1 MIMGYGWK
9 WWGCAVL
16 LLSVAGCAVQPASPP
31 VPEPE
36 PVAPP
41 SPPPPPPPP
50 PPIKVPKA
58 PPPPEPVTLPRVAIV
73 ISMDIPAYNEVAASL
88 ERRLSGPVTRHLFD
102 ANTRTVL
109 EQEAPDQIVAIGLEA
124 ALLAKLIQQD
134 GRPVVFCQ
142 VFNHVE
148 HDLLAANVRGVS
160 LFPSFEVTFATW
172 RTLAPT
178 LREVA
183 VFTGPGFDA
192 VLGPAVAAAAAQGI
206 KLAHVSVSS
215 DKELLYQY
223 KRMAG
228 RLDGL
233 WLLPDNRVLSRAAI
247 QEIMSF
253 SVRNGKQVAVF
264 NEQLLRLGGLFS
276 VTTDPDEVAA
286 KVAQRLAEE
295 NPGGADERPGLLLLE
310 EAVVRI
316 NPVIAQRLNL
326 MVPEYLRPYVAE

>member
-1 MIMGYGWK
+1 MIMAYGWK

-16 LLSVAGCAVQPASPP
+16 LLSVAGCAVQPVPQP

-36 PVAPP
+36 PVASPSPP
-41 SPPPPPPPP
+41 SPPSSPPPPVRI
-50 PPIKVPKA
+50 PIVQ
-58 PPPPEPVTLPRVAIV
+58 PPEPVTLPRVAIV
-73 ISMDIPAYNEVAASL
+73 VSMDIPAYNAVAASL
-88 ERRLSGPVTRHLFD
+88 ERRLNGPVTRYLFD
-102 ANTRTVL
+102 AETRTAL

-124 ALLAKLIQQD
+124 ALLAKLVQPG

-148 HDLLAANVRGVS
+148 HDLVTANVRGVS
-160 LFPSFEVTFATW
+160 LFPSFEATFATW

-183 VFTGPGFDA
+183 VFTGGGFGD
-192 VLGPAVAAAAAQGI
+192 VLAPAVAAAAAQGI
-206 KLAHVSVSS
+206 NLTHVSVTS
-215 DKELLYQY
+215 DKELLYRY
-223 KRMAG
+223 KRMAN

-233 WLLPDNRVLSRAAI
+233 WLLPDNRVLNRAAI

-253 SVRNGKQVAVF
+253 SLRNGKQVAVF
-264 NEQLLRLGGLFS
+264 NEQLLGLGGLFS
-276 VTTDPDEVAA
+276 VTSDPDEVAT
-286 KVAQRLAEE
+286 KVVQRLAEMS
-295 NPGGADERPGLLLLE
+295 PGGADDQPGLLLLE

-326 MVPEYLRPYVAE
+326 MIPEFLLP

>member
-1 MIMGYGWK
+1 MGYGWK

-16 LLSVAGCAVQPASPP
+16 LLSVAGCAVQPLPPQP

-41 SPPPPPPPP
+41 SPPPPPVR
-50 PPIKVPKA
+50 IPKA
-58 PPPPEPVTLPRVAIV
+58 PPPEPVALPRVAIV
-73 ISMDIPAYNEVAASL
+73 VSMDIPAYNAVAASL
-88 ERRLSGPVTRHLFD
+88 ERRLNGPVTRHLFD
-102 ANTRTVL
+102 TDTRTAL

-124 ALLAKLIQQD
+124 ALLAKLVQSD

-148 HDLLAANVRGVS
+148 HDLVAANVRGVS
-160 LFPSFEVTFATW
+160 LFPSFAVTFATW
-172 RTLAPT
+172 RTLAPA

-192 VLGPAVAAAAAQGI
+192 VLAPAVAAAAAQGI
-206 KLAHVSVSS
+206 NLTLVSVSS
-215 DKELLYQY
+215 DKDLLYQY
-223 KRMAG
+223 KRMAD
-228 RLDGL
+228 RVDGL
-233 WLLPDNRVLSRAAI
+233 WLLPDNRVLNRAAI

-253 SVRNGKQVAVF
+253 SLRNGKQVAVF

-276 VTTDPDEVAA
+276 VASDPDEVAA
-286 KVAQRLAEE
+286 KVVRRLAEM
-295 NPGGADERPGLLLLE
+295 NPGGVNDQPGLLLLD
-310 EAVVRI
+310 EAVIRI

-326 MVPEYLRPYVAE
+326 TIPEFLRPYVAE